1 MRKISAADFRHY
13 VPAGEG
19 ERRNT
24 FIELGQF
31 MRNHVTAEFR
41 CASPLVVSGVDEDGQ
56 TVFLGDG
63 KIVYLDGV
71 LDGFVSI
78 EVNADAP
85 YCYWIRAKGRWLE
98 VPDPV
103 PAAVKVDEPANKPI
117 ADLVR
122 QELQKYLARRSM
134 DQELATDVSVEELL
148 DDLENGDLEFEE
160 EPDPFGLG
168 YEERLA
174 EFQEAHRA
182 KEGELPMEGSHPA
195 QQPKP
200 APEPANAPREH
211 AEKPA
216 GGPAPQ
222 ITT

>member
-1 MRKISAADFRHY
+1 MRKFTASEFRHY
-13 VPAGEG
+13 VPEGAG

-24 FIELGQF
+24 FIELGEF
-31 MRNHVTAEFR
+31 ARNHVCAEFR
-41 CASPLVVSGVDEDGQ
+41 CASPIVVSGVDEDGQ

-63 KIVYLDGV
+63 KVVYLDGV
-71 LDGFVSI
+71 FDGFKAL

-85 YCYWIRAKGRWLE
+85 YCYWFRVKGRWFE

-103 PAAVKVDEPANKPI
+103 PMAVKVDEPATKPI

-122 QELQKYLARRSM
+122 QELQKYLARRNM
-134 DQELATDVSVEELL
+134 DSELATDVSVEELL

-168 YEERLA
+168 YEERLQ
-174 EFQEAHRA
+174 EFQEARSA
-182 KEGELPMEGSHPA
+182 
-195 QQPKP
+195 
-200 APEPANAPREH
+200 H
-211 AEKPA
+211 AEQNTAASAEAAVAAPTGVSDPVPPA
-216 GGPAPQ
+216 ADAASGK